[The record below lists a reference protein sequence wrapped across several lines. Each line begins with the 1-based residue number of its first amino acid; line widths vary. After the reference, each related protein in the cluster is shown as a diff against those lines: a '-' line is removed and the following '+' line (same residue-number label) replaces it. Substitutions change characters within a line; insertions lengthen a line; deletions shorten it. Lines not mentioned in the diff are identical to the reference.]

1 MTTLKLG
8 IAGLGNVGVGLI
20 ERLVE
25 QEKLRLGGVVEIAG
39 ISARNRSRK
48 RPVPID
54 PYPWFDDPVALAKD
68 DNVDVFVELIGGSD
82 GPAKLAVEA
91 ALSLGKPVVTAN
103 KALIAEYGEQLA
115 KLAEENSAPLLF
127 EAAVAGGIPIVR
139 AVRESLAGAEIKS
152 VRGILNGTCNY
163 LLTEMLNTGAPY
175 ADVLSDAQKLGY
187 AEADPFLDVSGTDAA
202 HKIAILATI
211 AFGVPLDFSKISLS
225 GVDTIQLK
233 DLQFAKKL
241 DHKIKL
247 IAEGVNTENG
257 VICRVEP
264 VLLPMKSPLA
274 QIDGPLNAV
283 MVETVHAGPM
293 TFTGPGAGA
302 GPTASAVLGD
312 ISALIAGDNRKV
324 LGHDVGSLNTTL
336 CAPEDVS
343 KSESKYL
350 IRVDLADRAG
360 ALASLTDA
368 LAVSDVSVD
377 ELLQD
382 SAGDQEYAPIAIKT
396 HKCTYA
402 AVHDAKKRIDSL
414 PAVVDPA
421 RTIRI
426 EAG

>member
-1 MTTLKLG
+1 
-8 IAGLGNVGVGLI
+8 
-20 ERLVE
+20 
-25 QEKLRLGGVVEIAG
+25 
-39 ISARNRSRK
+39 
-48 RPVPID
+48 
-54 PYPWFDDPVALAKD
+54 
-68 DNVDVFVELIGGSD
+68 
-82 GPAKLAVEA
+82 
-91 ALSLGKPVVTAN
+91 
-103 KALIAEYGEQLA
+103 
-115 KLAEENSAPLLF
+115 
-127 EAAVAGGIPIVR
+127 
-139 AVRESLAGAEIKS
+139 
-152 VRGILNGTCNY
+152 
-163 LLTEMLNTGAPY
+163 
-175 ADVLSDAQKLGY
+175 
-187 AEADPFLDVSGTDAA
+187 
-202 HKIAILATI
+202 
-211 AFGVPLDFSKISLS
+211 
-225 GVDTIQLK
+225 
-233 DLQFAKKL
+233 
-241 DHKIKL
+241 
-247 IAEGVNTENG
+247 
-257 VICRVEP
+257 
-264 VLLPMKSPLA
+264 MKSPLA

-312 ISALIAGDNRKV
+312 ISALLAGDNRKV
-324 LGHDVGSLNTTL
+324 LGHDVGSLNTML

-368 LAVSDVSVD
+368 LAASDVSVD